1 MKQKELRAWNRTAQ
15 ERKMPPHPPAT
26 DGEARRA
33 EFFFISRERPY
44 CIRVCLKINS
54 FLSICRKLTK

>member
-54 FLSICRKLTK
+54 F